1 MQTAAKSGRVPSW
14 YPGTKVFETPL
25 RRKAI
30 GQLVNTLL
38 PWLGLV
44 LTSAVLWSYGAPW
57 FLVLLA
63 AIVAGLFQVRAF
75 IIFHDCTHQSFWSSR
90 KANFFWGAVTGIL
103 TFTPY
108 RSWRKSHGIH
118 HAHNGNL
125 DKRGIGDVWTM
136 TLTEYRAAGKLKRAL
151 YRLYRNPVFMFLVS
165 PPLLFLVLHR
175 LPEKGASRAELL
187 GSLSTTL
194 GSSFWVIVLG
204 FAAGWDF
211 VLLFGLPMVYVATLG
226 GVWMFYVQHQFDPA
240 YWEREERWNLFDAA
254 LQGSSYYKLPRLLQW
269 FSGNIGF
276 HHIHHLRPRI
286 ANYRLEECY
295 LAVQELQV
303 LNPLTIRASLK
314 GMFLHLWD
322 ESSQRLLSFRQ
333 AARMAI

>member
-1 MQTAAKSGRVPSW
+1 
-14 YPGTKVFETPL
+14 
-25 RRKAI
+25 
-30 GQLVNTLL
+30 
-38 PWLGLV
+38 
-44 LTSAVLWSYGAPW
+44 
-57 FLVLLA
+57 
-63 AIVAGLFQVRAF
+63 
-75 IIFHDCTHQSFWSSR
+75 
-90 KANFFWGAVTGIL
+90 
-103 TFTPY
+103 
-108 RSWRKSHGIH
+108 
-118 HAHNGNL
+118 
-125 DKRGIGDVWTM
+125 
-136 TLTEYRAAGKLKRAL
+136 
-151 YRLYRNPVFMFLVS
+151 MFLVS

-175 LPEKGASRAELL
+175 LPEKGAGRAELL

-194 GSSFWVIVLG
+194 GSAFWVLLLGVL
-204 FAAGWDF
+204 AGWDF

-295 LAVQELQV
+295 LAVKELQV
-303 LNPLTIRASLK
+303 PNPLTIRASLK

-333 AARMAI
+333 AARMAIT

>member
-1 MQTAAKSGRVPSW
+1 
-14 YPGTKVFETPL
+14 
-25 RRKAI
+25 
-30 GQLVNTLL
+30 
-38 PWLGLV
+38 
-44 LTSAVLWSYGAPW
+44 
-57 FLVLLA
+57 LVLLA

-240 YWEREERWNLFDAA
+240 DWEREERWNLFDAA